1 MGKEGGNDAGRK
13 CVEVKEM
20 EEAKA
25 LLPYGMVSARR
36 IKGEPSRFAHADGT
50 RVGRRPRGGGGPR
63 AAALRA
69 SSPTTFTV
77 GNWPVPVTAL

>member
-1 MGKEGGNDAGRK
+1 MGKGGGNDTGRK

-36 IKGEPSRFAHADGT
+36 IKGEPSRFAYADGT
-50 RVGRRPRGGGGPR
+50 RVGRRPRGGGHNPHTHVEIFKIFFSQN
-63 AAALRA
+63 ALSA
-69 SSPTTFTV
+69 PET
-77 GNWPVPVTAL
+77 